1 MEFTH
6 EQISEIISEITNGES
21 GLEGLIKQGL
31 ESLMI
36 SERRFH
42 NEELSD
48 VSNGY
53 RDRRVCHGGKVFE
66 LRVPRSRHSNFYPML
81 LGILKDQEEEAQ
93 KLVSS
98 LYCSGLTT
106 EQVGK
111 IYEQFYGKHYSKSQ
125 VSRLLNTARENV
137 NAWLKRKLDSR
148 YPILYI
154 DATYVLTRRDESVS
168 NEAYYTVLGV
178 KEDRT
183 REVLTVVNFP
193 TESATNW
200 KDVFEDLKER
210 GVKVV
215 NLLVCDGLAG
225 IENILAD
232 TFPGADLQLCTVH
245 LKRNIVNKVKPRD
258 KKQVMEELKQ
268 ICAPDQWNINPEKV
282 FENFKEFI
290 QRWQKSYPPFKRYQ
304 HERYRFYFTY
314 FKYEREI
321 RGMISL
327 SYLNR
332 VLLCENMV
340 YRKFLLC
347 RCSYNILC
355 LQLSNV
361 PPVPCVS
368 VPFAVRNQTTA
379 LILFPD
385 TARQYPHIRELAG
398 YGQNPVYSD

>member
-1 MEFTH
+1 MKH
-6 EQISEIISEITNGES
+6 YPEITNGES

-125 VSRLLNTARENV
+125 VSRLLNTAREDV

-215 NLLVCDGLAG
+215 DLLVCDGLSG
-225 IENILAD
+225 IENTLAD
-232 TFPGADLQLCTVH
+232 TFPKADLQLCTVH
-245 LKRNIVNKVKPRD
+245 LKRNIAGKVKPRD

-268 ICAPDQWNINPEKV
+268 ICSPDQWDTTPEKV

-290 QRWQKSYPPFKRYQ
+290 RRWQKKDVESRVNIATSHFQRTKPVKLQNTESNAQSVMKTKCEDNDVCNPQEKKKVKAGRSS
-304 HERYRFYFTY
+304 ERDAE
-314 FKYEREI
+314 KI
-321 RGMISL
+321 QI
-327 SYLNR
+327 
-332 VLLCENMV
+332 
-340 YRKFLLC
+340 
-347 RCSYNILC
+347 
-355 LQLSNV
+355 
-361 PPVPCVS
+361 
-368 VPFAVRNQTTA
+368 
-379 LILFPD
+379 
-385 TARQYPHIRELAG
+385 
-398 YGQNPVYSD
+398 

>member
-21 GLEGLIKQGL
+21 GFQGLVKQGL
-31 ESLMI
+31 ESLML
-36 SERRFH
+36 SERRLH
-42 NEELSD
+42 NESASD
-48 VSNGY
+48 VSNGF

-66 LRVPRSRHSNFYPML
+66 LGVPRSRNSNFYPLL
-81 LGILKDQEEEAQ
+81 LGVLKDQEEEAQ

-125 VSRLLNTARENV
+125 IIRLLNPACEDV
-137 NAWLKRKLDSR
+137 NAWLGRKLERR

-154 DATYVLTRRDESVS
+154 DATYVLTRRDECVS
-168 NEAYYTVLGV
+168 NEAYYTVLEV

-183 REVLTVVNFP
+183 KEVLTVVNFP

-210 GVKVV
+210 GVAVV
-215 NLLVCDGLAG
+215 DLLVCDGLSG
-225 IENILAD
+225 IENTLAD
-232 TFPGADLQLCTVH
+232 TFPQADLQLCTVH

-268 ICAPDQWNINPEKV
+268 ICSPDQWDITPEKAFGV
-282 FENFKEFI
+282 FKEFI
-290 QRWQKSYPPFKRYQ
+290 QMWQKSYPPLKRYQ
-304 HERYRFYFTY
+304 HDRYRFYFTY

-321 RGMISL
+321 RGMI
-327 SYLNR
+327 YTTNWIERLNR
-332 VLLCENMV
+332 DYKRGINMRGAMPNPKAVILLMGAVAQNADI
-340 YRKFLLC
+340 YKYPIYNFLQS
-347 RCSYNILC
+347 R
-355 LQLSNV
+355 
-361 PPVPCVS
+361 
-368 VPFAVRNQTTA
+368 
-379 LILFPD
+379 LF
-385 TARQYPHIRELAG
+385 Y
-398 YGQNPVYSD
+398 